1 MSALLR
7 YLCVVSGGSQSCGRP
22 CANVAKILIKPT
34 ATREKKQSRQK
45 PSFFEHLRVVSKPS
59 SIPTMSDFDLSG
71 RSISL
76 ADRDTACG
84 FSSER
89 DIGGHVQATELRGTQ
104 PDARDV
110 IRQHLRQEEAT
121 KRRKALLRLHDDSL
135 LDVERYTLGVL
146 ANQIIPP
153 QSPFLH
159 APLDLSGA
167 QKPDAAFRV
176 QRVTSNVPCPGF
188 TLLFTLKLGNV
199 TSIVSNTGIDAW
211 QVNANAWEEEMDLP
225 TLTPENAMSFVGKFT
240 GIVVTPFNAQSFQF
254 ALAGSGPAEKVPF
267 GEDLSPSDPF

>member
-1 MSALLR
+1 
-7 YLCVVSGGSQSCGRP
+7 
-22 CANVAKILIKPT
+22 
-34 ATREKKQSRQK
+34 
-45 PSFFEHLRVVSKPS
+45 
-59 SIPTMSDFDLSG
+59 MSDFDLSG

-146 ANQIIPP
+146 ADQIILGGGGPRVVP
-153 QSPFLH
+153 QSG
-159 APLDLSGA
+159 S
-167 QKPDAAFRV
+167 QKPDVAFRI
-176 QRVTSNVPCPGF
+176 QRVTANPPSPGF
-188 TLLFTLKLGNV
+188 ILLFTLKLGNV

-211 QVNANAWEEEMDLP
+211 QVNATAWEQEMDLP
-225 TLTPENAMSFVGKFT
+225 TLTPENAMSFVGRFT

-267 GEDLSPSDPF
+267 GEDLSPSEPF